1 MLKAI
6 VASKLNYKTKKSSTQ
21 NTADHTKL
29 PLLPVERIQKFFSR
43 KGEVYILCTVI
54 LQIHHTNI
62 ASVPQ
67 TDFSY
72 HL

>member
-29 PLLPVERIQKFFSR
+29 PLLPVERIQVFFR
-43 KGEVYILCTVI
+43 KGRGLYIMHCDTSN
-54 LQIHHTNI
+54 T
-62 ASVPQ
+62 
-67 TDFSY
+67 SY
-72 HL
+72 KYC